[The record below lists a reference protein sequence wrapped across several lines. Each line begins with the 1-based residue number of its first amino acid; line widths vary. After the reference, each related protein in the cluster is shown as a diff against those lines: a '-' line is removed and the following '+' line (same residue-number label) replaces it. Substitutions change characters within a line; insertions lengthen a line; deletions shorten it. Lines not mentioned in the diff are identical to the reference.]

1 MVLETIQTCPAYC
14 INLDKRP
21 ERWTTFSN
29 QPSMKQFKRL
39 QRFSAVDGSKL
50 DVENDT
56 RISLHT
62 RHNIKNKYRRSHY
75 EINTPGAI
83 GASFSHI
90 TLWQN
95 FLKTK
100 DEYLIVFEDDT
111 VVTEQELQTINALIP
126 TLPAQWDLWLLG
138 RHKWSFKEKPIGLT
152 DWVTV
157 TEFTG
162 AHAYVLSRRG
172 AELLVDT
179 PFPIET
185 HIEYYMCGCSEL
197 KGLRIIKH
205 SMLRI
210 GYTAEAD
217 MEFDSDTYVRH
228 TCPTCYIPDNY
239 HMYGLFFTY
248 DQMAALLAI
257 GTAAFGVFLATRR
270 R

>member
-1 MVLETIQTCPAYC
+1 
-14 INLDKRP
+14 
-21 ERWTTFSN
+21 
-29 QPSMKQFKRL
+29 MKQFKRL